1 VDYPGVTQVI
11 QFGLPSSREQ
21 YIHRLGRTGRAGNEG
36 KGWLVLGQF
45 ESMFLQELH
54 NIDITVNEELDRLFH
69 GKMNADVEEEVE
81 VALRKIQG
89 NKSLTKSAQ
98 GAYQAFLGFYNGQMK
113 RIKLKRKE
121 DLVSLANDFSA
132 QLGLKEVPRLT
143 KQMVGKMGLKGV
155 NGLVLL
161 SREEEAEVRGRRQ
174 GGQGGQGG
182 RGRQGGSSA
191 SPKRTNNSGRRS
203 R

>member
-1 VDYPGVTQVI
+1 
-11 QFGLPSSREQ
+11 
-21 YIHRLGRTGRAGNEG
+21 
-36 KGWLVLGQF
+36 
-45 ESMFLQELH
+45 
-54 NIDITVNEELDRLFH
+54 
-69 GKMNADVEEEVE
+69 
-81 VALRKIQG
+81 
-89 NKSLTKSAQ
+89 
-98 GAYQAFLGFYNGQMK
+98 MK

-132 QLGLKEVPRLT
+132 QLRLKEVPKLT

-155 NGLVLL
+155 NGIVLL
-161 SREEEAEVRGRRQ
+161 SREEEAEVRGRR
-174 GGQGGQGG
+174 QGGQGG